1 MCPTAGTVDSIYV
14 FIVEDI
20 KTFLLSAVDDLT
32 KSLLNKFCEQ
42 LLNKLSHSR
51 PYKGGWNIDKQASLL
66 LLAPLLLPGSGL
78 NGWSFKW
85 AC

>member
-1 MCPTAGTVDSIYV
+1 MCPTAGTVDSNHV

-32 KSLLNKFCEQ
+32 KSLLNKVCEQ

-51 PYKGGWNIDKQASLL
+51 PYKGG
-66 LLAPLLLPGSGL
+66 
-78 NGWSFKW
+78 
-85 AC
+85 